1 MTKLIN
7 IEQVTLSVSEI
18 TNSIKYTLE
27 TNFDSVRVVGEIS
40 NFKPH
45 FSSGHWYFTL
55 KDDKAQINCTM
66 WSSMNSRVFFKPID
80 GMKVILHGKISL
92 YPPRGTYQLDA
103 KIMLPAGEGELQA
116 AFEKLKK
123 KLEAEGLFDVVNKK
137 EIPRFPVKIGI
148 VTAVDSAAMKDMVR
162 AATRRYPL
170 AELVVIPTR
179 VQGTGAAEE
188 IVQSIKQFNK
198 RDDIDVIIVARG
210 GGSIED
216 LWAFNEEIVA
226 RAVFESNIPIISGV
240 GHEIDYTITDFTAD
254 LRASTPTAAMELATP
269 NKEDIFAFL
278 DQFVDNSETN
288 LLNKINDLKEE
299 VESLID
305 SYGFRIIKDN
315 IQNHY
320 QFIDNMIYKM
330 NNSIE
335 NKINNTKTI
344 VLLIEKGLKLNN
356 LDEILKKGFTLIS
369 QNGKLVDRLKNFND
383 KSSFLIKF
391 YDGEKEIK

>member
-1 MTKLIN
+1 MSKLIST
-7 IEQVTLSVSEI
+7 EQVTLSVSEI

-27 TNFDSVRVVGEIS
+27 TNFDSIRVIGEIS

-66 WSSMNSRVFFKPID
+66 WSSMNARVFFKPND
-80 GMKVILHGKISL
+80 GMKVILHGRISL

-116 AFEKLKK
+116 AFERLKK
-123 KLEAEGLFDVVNKK
+123 KLEAEGLFDLENKK
-137 EIPRFPVKIGI
+137 EIPRFPEKIGI

-162 AATRRYPL
+162 VAARRYPL

-188 IVQSIKQFNK
+188 IVQSIKLFNK
-198 RDDIDVIIVARG
+198 RTDIDVIIIARG

-226 RAVFESNIPIISGV
+226 RAIADSKIPIISGV
-240 GHEIDYTITDFTAD
+240 GHEIDYTISDFTAD

-269 NKEDIFAFL
+269 NKADIFAFL
-278 DQFVDNSETN
+278 NEFIDNSESI
-288 LLNKINDLKEE
+288 LLNNINNLEEE

-320 QFIDNMIYKM
+320 LFIDNVIYKM

-335 NKINNTKTI
+335 NKINNIKSNI
-344 VLLIEKGLKLNN
+344 LIIEKGLKSNN
-356 LDEILKKGFTLIS
+356 IEDILKKGFTLIS
-369 QNGKLVDRLKNFND
+369 QNGKLVGRLKNFINE
-383 KSSFLIKF
+383 SSFSIKF
-391 YDGEKEIK
+391 YDGEKEIN